1 MQPADKK
8 VMGRRWLSIAGL
20 VGLAAISGCSGGLF
34 EAPNAE
40 LFSEEVAEER
50 RLAGLALF
58 EAIELPAGMEWI
70 TNNTTKPTS
79 SSFSNQYNPL
89 PGRINARV
97 TVPEDRPPFDFVNEL
112 DLAVRETGVIVGYIN
127 EGRTLR
133 PCDDAFTRSYRHT
146 GTNDQFTIS
155 FNSNRPEPPYV
166 DLTYFYT
173 GAIAHG
179 SAELGLK
186 TTEWLPPACGP
197 PEEN

>member
-1 MQPADKK
+1 
-8 VMGRRWLSIAGL
+8 MGRRWLRIAGL

-70 TNNTTKPTS
+70 TNNTTEPTS
-79 SSFSNQYNPL
+79 ASFSNQYNPL

-112 DLAVRETGVIVGYIN
+112 DLAVRETGVIVGDKN
-127 EGRTLR
+127 EGSPLW
-133 PCDDAFTRSYRHT
+133 PCDAARVISYRHT
-146 GTNDQFTIS
+146 GTEDRFTLLY
-155 FNSNRPEPPYV
+155 NANRPEAPYLELNYV
-166 DLTYFYT
+166 YT